1 MKVLTL
7 KKDTDKSTFLL
18 SLFVIFFQL
27 SVTILLLFVLAI
39 AASGATFYVV
49 KTKSNTQPSNRVSNQ
64 VDSVS
69 AQVQPQVQ
77 VVAAPPDPEVPQTP
91 VQAPT
96 PTPTPTPAPKQ
107 KPASAPAP
115 VLRNSQAKTYKEIL
129 SYSAPDDYVETIT
142 VTIILNQSGSIVDIL
157 FAYSTPDNRQSAEY
171 LQSFAKDFKKSL
183 LVGQPIASAHISRIG
198 GASLTTLAFNTILT
212 TVSFKSKL

>member
-1 MKVLTL
+1 MTKE
-7 KKDTDKSTFLL
+7 
-18 SLFVIFFQL
+18 QR
-27 SVTILLLFVLAI
+27 ILLLFVLAI

-69 AQVQPQVQ
+69 AQVQPQAQQQVQ
-77 VVAAPPDPEVPQTP
+77 VVAAPPESEVAPTL
-91 VQAPT
+91 VQAAT
-96 PTPTPTPAPKQ
+96 STSTSTPKQ
-107 KPASAPAP
+107 KPAPAPAP

>member
-1 MKVLTL
+1 MTKEQ
-7 KKDTDKSTFLL
+7 K
-18 SLFVIFFQL
+18 
-27 SVTILLLFVLAI
+27 ILLLFVLAI

-77 VVAAPPDPEVPQTP
+77 VVATPPDSEVTP
-91 VQAPT
+91 TLVQAAT
-96 PTPTPTPAPKQ
+96 STSTPKQ

-183 LVGQPIASAHISRIG
+183 LVGQPIASAHISRVG